1 MTLTINTRQQQQ
13 HEQHG
18 QHQRHNGNCN
28 TASSSRLLR
37 QTKGSGC
44 ICICIRHCSPWIGL
58 DVATT
63 TTAAAKATATSC
75 CHSGKSGSSRH
86 AFIAHWVSDS
96 HSKSQKG
103 LVGLCTSTLRE
114 MRDSL
119 LWKLKSLHF
128 CELPLYI
135 YINFYRNYACVLSEF
150 TATTL
155 TLK

>member
-63 TTAAAKATATSC
+63 PTAAAKATATSC

-103 LVGLCTSTLRE
+103 LVGLCISTPRE